1 VTDQSTGH
9 GAHDWFQWTSDADLW
24 SSEGAAGLA
33 LAFAAMEGGADAGF
47 DAAGMS
53 RLRSALRQEDAP
65 AAHLLDVLTGPPE
78 LLVEFV
84 PDAFPTVQVLA
95 AQRADLPDDVAGR
108 LALSTDTDVLVA
120 LVTNPAV
127 DLVTVDGV
135 IAWCDPTGV
144 VRAAYEHHRAAAQ
157 QDVAEEKDR
166 ELADHAAPTTAVGVG
181 GQPERNRLSVEETR
195 RRAVELDWRPDQ
207 LEHVIYPDGVADL
220 LHRTEDTELLT
231 ATFHRARD
239 EFRAVAAA
247 NPCLPVDLVVQA
259 AEDPSWEV
267 RLAALSN
274 PELPAD
280 LVEVALAEAA
290 ELTGRD
296 PASAEADGIRR
307 AVASNSSAPA
317 DVLVALAGAELAAA
331 ALTLLAHHPETAWGG
346 LTLDEL
352 IDIAWGEP
360 DDPPLPGLLLV
371 DLRWPGRLAL
381 VAQDRYDPDRLLAE
395 ADADAADGGDF
406 VTVAW
411 ALLDLEE
418 RYAREWPLSSP
429 MRQVAT
435 SIAEDERCDSDLADR
450 LLRDHDRCATTM
462 HALATNGSIDVDR
475 ALRAMYAWTNLDH
488 AVGNVLEAERARSLG
503 MSMLATGR
511 GPEELARIA
520 AHLESGGDVVRQL
533 GYDRA
538 DTLVHTALQTVV
550 PLPRAAGQATST

>member
-1 VTDQSTGH
+1 MTDPSTTH
-9 GAHDWFQWTSDADLW
+9 GAHDWFRWASDAELW
-24 SSEGAAGLA
+24 STEGAAGLA
-33 LAFAAMEGGADAGF
+33 LAFAAMEAGPDAGF
-47 DAAGMS
+47 DTAGMS
-53 RLRSALRQEDAP
+53 RLRAALQRTDAP

-78 LLVEFV
+78 SLIEFV
-84 PDAFPTVQVLA
+84 LDASPTVQVLA
-95 AQRADLPDDVAGR
+95 AERADLPEDVAGQ

-127 DLVTVDGV
+127 DPLVVGGV

-144 VRAAYEHHRAAAQ
+144 VRAAYEHHRAVAQ
-157 QDVAEEKDR
+157 QDTAEEDDGG
-166 ELADHAAPTTAVGVG
+166 LADHSAPTTAGAVN
-181 GQPERNRLSVEETR
+181 GQPGRDRLSVEETR
-195 RRAVELDWRPDQ
+195 RYAVELDWRPDHT
-207 LEHVIYPDGVADL
+207 EHVVAPEAVADL
-220 LHRTEDTELLT
+220 LRRTDDTKLLT

-247 NPCLPVDLVVQA
+247 NPCLPVDLVVRA
-259 AEDPSWEV
+259 AEDASWEV

-280 LVEVALAEAA
+280 LVQVALAEAA
-290 ELTGRD
+290 ELTGRN

-307 AVASNSSAPA
+307 AVGSNSSAPA
-317 DVLVALAGAELAAA
+317 EVLVVLAGAELAAA

-360 DDPPLPGLLLV
+360 DDPPLPCLPLAG
-371 DLRWPGRLAL
+371 LRWPGRLAL
-381 VAQDRYDPDRLLAE
+381 VAQDRYDPDRLLGE

-406 VTVAW
+406 ATVAW

-429 MRQVAT
+429 MRQVAA

-462 HALATNGSIDVDR
+462 HALATNGAIDVDR
-475 ALRAMYAWTNLDH
+475 ALRAMYAWTNQDH
-488 AVGNVLEAERARSLG
+488 GVGNVLEAERARCLG
-503 MSMLATGR
+503 KALLATGR
-511 GPEELARIA
+511 GPGELARVA
-520 AHLESGGDVVRQL
+520 AHLEAGGDVVRQL
-533 GYDRA
+533 GYYRA
-538 DTLVHTALQTVV
+538 DTLVGAAVQTVL
-550 PLPRAAGQATST
+550 PLPRAAGQATSS

>member
-1 VTDQSTGH
+1 M
-9 GAHDWFQWTSDADLW
+9 
-24 SSEGAAGLA
+24 E
-33 LAFAAMEGGADAGF
+33 FA
-47 DAAGMS
+47 
-53 RLRSALRQEDAP
+53 
-65 AAHLLDVLTGPPE
+65 
-78 LLVEFV
+78 
-84 PDAFPTVQVLA
+84 PDASPTVQVLA
-95 AQRADLPDDVAGR
+95 AQRADLPEDVAGQ

-127 DLVTVDGV
+127 DPLVVGGV

-144 VRAAYEHHRAAAQ
+144 IRTAYEHHCAVAQ
-157 QDVAEEKDR
+157 QEHEPTKEDDG
-166 ELADHAAPTTAVGVG
+166 LADHAAPTTVGGVG

-195 RRAVELDWRPDQ
+195 RLAVELDWRPDQ
-207 LEHVIYPDGVADL
+207 LQHVVSPDGVADL
-220 LHRTEDTELLT
+220 VRRTDDTELLT

-247 NPCLPVDLVVQA
+247 NPCLPVDLVVRA

-280 LVEVALAEAA
+280 LIEVGLAEAA

-307 AVASNSSAPA
+307 AVASNPSAPA

-331 ALTLLAHHPETAWGG
+331 VFTLLAHHPETAWGG

-352 IDIAWGEP
+352 IDIAGGEP
-360 DDPPLPGLLLV
+360 DDPPLNGLPLL

-381 VAQDRYDPDRLLAE
+381 VAQDRYDPDRLLGE
-395 ADADAADGGDF
+395 ANADAADGGDF
-406 VTVAW
+406 ATVAG

-418 RYAREWPLSSP
+418 RYAREWHLSSP

-435 SIAEDERCDSDLADR
+435 SIAEDERCDSNLADR
-450 LLRDHDRCATTM
+450 LLRDHDGCAATM

-475 ALRAMYAWTNLDH
+475 ALRAMYAWTNQDH
-488 AVGNVLEAERARSLG
+488 TVGNVLEAERARSLG
-503 MSMLATGR
+503 QAMLATGR
-511 GPEELARIA
+511 GPDELAKVA
-520 AHLESGGDVVRQL
+520 AHLDSVGDVIRQL

-538 DTLVHTALQTVV
+538 DTLVDAAVHTALHR
-550 PLPRAAGQATST
+550 PRAGQATSM

>member
-1 VTDQSTGH
+1 
-9 GAHDWFQWTSDADLW
+9 
-24 SSEGAAGLA
+24 
-33 LAFAAMEGGADAGF
+33 M
-47 DAAGMS
+47 
-53 RLRSALRQEDAP
+53 
-65 AAHLLDVLTGPPE
+65 
-78 LLVEFV
+78 
-84 PDAFPTVQVLA
+84 LA
-95 AQRADLPDDVAGR
+95 AERADLPEDVAGQ

-127 DLVTVDGV
+127 DPLVVGGV

-144 VRAAYEHHRAAAQ
+144 IRTAYEHHCAVAQ
-157 QDVAEEKDR
+157 QDTTEEDDG
-166 ELADHAAPTTAVGVG
+166 LADNAARTTAGGVGGGVG
-181 GQPERNRLSVEETR
+181 GQPGRDRLSVEETR
-195 RRAVELDWRPDQ
+195 RCAVELDWRPDQ
-207 LEHVIYPDGVADL
+207 LEHVVSPDGVAAL
-220 LHRTEDTELLT
+220 LHRTDDPELLI

-247 NPCLPVDLVVQA
+247 NPCLPVDLVVRA

-280 LVEVALAEAA
+280 LVEVALAEAV
-290 ELTGRD
+290 ELTGRN

-331 ALTLLAHHPETAWGG
+331 AFTLLAHHPETAWGG

-360 DDPPLPGLLLV
+360 DDPPLPAV
-371 DLRWPGRLAL
+371 PVADLRWPGRLAL
-381 VAQDRYDPDRLLAE
+381 VTQDRYDPDRLLGE

-406 VTVAW
+406 ATVAW

-418 RYAREWPLSSP
+418 RHSGEWPLSSP

-435 SIAEDERCDSDLADR
+435 SIAEDERCDRDLANR
-450 LLRDHDRCATTM
+450 LLRDHDRCAATM
-462 HALATNGSIDVDR
+462 LALATNPSIDVDR
-475 ALRAMYAWTNLDH
+475 ALGAMYAWTNRDH
-488 AVGNVLEAERARSLG
+488 VVGNVLEAERARSLG
-503 MSMLATGR
+503 KAMLATGR
-511 GPEELARIA
+511 GPEDLARIA

-538 DTLVHTALQTVV
+538 DTLVHTAVQTVV